1 MAKII
6 PFRAVRPLKK
16 YVKKV
21 ASYPYD
27 VVDSREARKLAQ
39 RNKRSFLHVVKAE
52 IDLPEDIDSYDDRVY
67 ETARKNLFNYL
78 KEGSLFQETK
88 ECFYVYRQRMGDHE
102 QNGVVACIDTL
113 DYIAGYVKKHELTR
127 TDKEADR
134 TKHIDVLNAQ
144 TGPVFLTYRA
154 LKTVDSI
161 VETIV
166 RKKPDYDFV
175 ADDGIAHT
183 VWKVDDEEVISDLRV
198 AFLKRGAL
206 YIADGHHR
214 AASAVS
220 VARMRRK
227 ENPDHNGNEE
237 YNRMMA
243 VIFPHNQLKIMDYNR
258 IVRDLNG
265 MTEEEFL
272 KGISENFVVS
282 SGFRKK
288 APEKLHE
295 FGMYLGKTWYRLRAK
310 DESYDESDVV
320 KALDVSILQKHV
332 LTPLLAIGDVR
343 TDERI
348 AFVGGIWGMKRL
360 EESVDS
366 GEFAVAFSVY
376 PTTMDQLMAVSNAGK
391 IMPPKSTW
399 FEPKLRSGLFVH
411 LLD

>member
-1 MAKII
+1 M
-6 PFRAVRPLKK
+6 
-16 YVKKV
+16 

-27 VVDSREARKLAQ
+27 VVDSREARKLA
-39 RNKRSFLHVVKAE
+39 RKNKRSFLHVIKAE

-88 ECFYVYRQRMGDHE
+88 ECFYVYRQKMGDHE
-102 QNGVVACIDTL
+102 QNGIVACIDTL

-154 LKTVDSI
+154 LETVDSI
-161 VETIV
+161 VESIV

-183 VWKVDDEEVISDLRV
+183 AWIVDDEEIISDLRV

-214 AASAVS
+214 AASAVA
-220 VARMRRK
+220 VARMRRR
-227 ENPDHNGNEE
+227 ENPDHNGEEE

-258 IVRDLNG
+258 LVRDLNG

-272 KGISENFVVS
+272 KGVSENFVVTP
-282 SGFRKK
+282 GYKKK
-288 APEKLHE
+288 APQKLHE
-295 FGMYLGKTWYRLRAK
+295 FGMYLGKTWYRLRAR

-320 KALDVSILQKHV
+320 RALDVSILQNHV
-332 LTPLLAIGDVR
+332 LTPLLGIGDVR

-376 PTTMDQLMAVSNAGK
+376 PTAMDQLMAVSNAGK

>member
-27 VVDSREARKLAQ
+27 VIDHREARRLALK
-39 RNKRSFLHVVKAE
+39 NKRSFLHVVRAE

-67 ETARKNLFNYL
+67 ETARKNLFNL
-78 KEGSLFQETK
+78 FKDGTLFQEK
-88 ECFYVYRQRMGDHE
+88 SECFYVYQQKMGTHV

-154 LKTVDSI
+154 LETVDAI
-161 VETIV
+161 VETIL
-166 RKKPDYDFV
+166 RKKPAYDFV
-175 ADDGIAHT
+175 ADDGIVHT
-183 VWKVDDEEVISDLRV
+183 VWIVDDEETISDLRV
-198 AFLKRGAL
+198 AFLKRGSL

-220 VARMRRK
+220 VARTRRR

-243 VIFPHNQLKIMDYNR
+243 VIFPDNQLKIMDYNR

-265 MTEEEFL
+265 MTKEEFL
-272 KGISENFVVS
+272 KEISENFTVS
-282 SGFRKK
+282 SGFEKK
-288 APEKLHE
+288 APERLHE
-295 FGMYLGKTWYRLRAK
+295 FGMYLDKQWYRLSAK
-310 DESYDESDVV
+310 EGSYDEGDVV
-320 KALDVSILQKHV
+320 GALDVSILQSNL
-332 LTPLLAIGDVR
+332 LTPVLGIGDVR
-343 TDERI
+343 TDKRI
-348 AFVGGIWGMKRL
+348 DFVGGIQGMKKL
-360 EESVDS
+360 EEMVDS
-366 GEFAVAFSVY
+366 GEYALAFSVY
-376 PTTMDQLMAVSNAGK
+376 PTTMDQLMTVSNAGK

-411 LLD
+411 ILD